1 MICTKLF
8 FLIEINLH
16 KPPPKQINRKRQVN
30 ANLKKGSLV
39 KRRFTKPWFR
49 EMDFF
54 FKKTKLAYGRNHD
67 FVKPWFR
74 KLASHFFKFPVQ
86 GEIHAFSASASS
98 V

>member
-54 FKKTKLAYGRNHD
+54 FKKTKQAFGRNDD
-67 FVKPWFR
+67 FMKPLFR
-74 KLASHFFKFPVQ
+74 CLFPKLFKFPVL
-86 GEIHAFSASASS
+86 GGLCS
-98 V
+98 VW